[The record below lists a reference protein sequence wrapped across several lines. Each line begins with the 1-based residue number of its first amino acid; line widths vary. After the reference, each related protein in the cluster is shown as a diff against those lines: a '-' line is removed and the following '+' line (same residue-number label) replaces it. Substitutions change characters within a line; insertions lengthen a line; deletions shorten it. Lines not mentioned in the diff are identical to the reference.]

1 MVRLIEHYGI
11 RLGSATAYL
20 VKGQKGCI
28 LVDAGS
34 KGKEQMFF
42 DYLRRSGISQGEL
55 QLIVVTHVH
64 YDHVGGLALIKKRCQ
79 CPVAVHTNEAAL
91 LREARIAIPPPTNT
105 VGRMLSFLGRKLI
118 STDRNFAPVE
128 PDILISSEFL
138 LDDFGIDGSVLFTP
152 GHTRGSVS
160 VLLRSGEAFVGDLA
174 SSFPFQSVFPM
185 YAEEPEQ
192 VCESWKKILDFGSKM
207 IFPSH
212 GSSFVAE
219 KLTREY
225 EKRAL

>member
-1 MVRLIEHYGI
+1 VVRLIEHYGI

-42 DYLRRSGISQGEL
+42 DCLRRLGISQGEL

-91 LREARIAIPPPTNT
+91 LREARIAIPPSTNT

-128 PDILISSEFL
+128 PDILISNEFL

-160 VLLRSGEAFVGDLA
+160 VLLRSGEAFVGDLV